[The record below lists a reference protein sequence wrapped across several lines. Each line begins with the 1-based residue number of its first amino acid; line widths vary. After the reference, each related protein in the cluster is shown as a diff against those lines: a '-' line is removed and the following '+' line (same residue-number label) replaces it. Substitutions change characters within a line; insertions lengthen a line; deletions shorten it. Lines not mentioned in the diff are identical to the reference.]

1 ALVAGRNRVPSPA
14 AGNTALRTLRKA
26 FGELG
31 GVPLVICRVWR
42 RGSETWRLTV
52 AAQPELCQC
61 GETCMD
67 YVRRDLLFLGRLLFF
82 GPLGVL
88 GRFFAGGIL
97 AGCVFCGSILRV
109 GGCGGC
115 VSFRFTRLACVIRDV
130 PAGTLKLNGR
140 LREEALDLAA
150 AMRALLQVRASN
162 LLNSL

>member
-1 ALVAGRNRVPSPA
+1 
-14 AGNTALRTLRKA
+14 
-26 FGELG
+26 
-31 GVPLVICRVWR
+31 
-42 RGSETWRLTV
+42 
-52 AAQPELCQC
+52 
-61 GETCMD
+61 
-67 YVRRDLLFLGRLLFF
+67 
-82 GPLGVL
+82 
-88 GRFFAGGIL
+88 FFAGGIL

-162 LLNSL
+162 LLNSLRLAATLGALVLVQGHRPSSWCYVKTEIIPRSADQPGRRDAAVG